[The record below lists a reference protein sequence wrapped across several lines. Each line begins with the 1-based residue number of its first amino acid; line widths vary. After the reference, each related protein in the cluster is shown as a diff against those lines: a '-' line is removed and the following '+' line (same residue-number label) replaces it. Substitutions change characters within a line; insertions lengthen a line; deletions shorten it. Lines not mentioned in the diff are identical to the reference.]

1 MSSSE
6 VANIVVS
13 TVSAAIAIVALFQTK
28 RQIVLSNKQQLFDR
42 RLSNYLE
49 FNTICSLYA
58 TSKLYLKDKNTFYHT
73 NDLIFSWL
81 TNCADLEEMVLAVA
95 NPLHKKEQK
104 ILLTKYEKLK
114 NAAIEISMV
123 FDGDDAEIAGKFV
136 STFADLLKAMY
147 QQQVYI
153 SKLKE
158 QEKRDK
164 TPLHLEDYEKKCREM
179 ATSLG
184 LFELRDKLEY
194 LNGEIIR
201 QKVLDELKNSLCL
214 TKVKR

>member
-1 MSSSE
+1 MNGSE

-28 RQIVLSNKQQLFDR
+28 RQISLSNKQQLFDR
-42 RLSNYLE
+42 RLSRYTE
-49 FNTICSLYA
+49 VNTIYSLYA
-58 TSKLYLKDKNTFYHT
+58 ANKLQLKDESVFYHT

-95 NPLHKKEQK
+95 NPLHQKEQK

-123 FDGDDAEIAGKFV
+123 FDGNAAEIAGEFV
-136 STFADLLKAMY
+136 SSFANLLKAMY

-158 QEKRDK
+158 REERDK
-164 TPLHLEDYEKKCREM
+164 TPLYLENYEEKCRKM

-194 LNGEIIR
+194 LDGEITR
-201 QKVLDELKNSLCL
+201 QKVLDEMKNSLRL

>member
-1 MSSSE
+1 MNGSE

-28 RQIVLSNKQQLFDR
+28 RQISLSNKQQLFDR
-42 RLSNYLE
+42 RLSRYTE
-49 FNTICSLYA
+49 VNTVYSLYA
-58 TSKLYLKDKNTFYHT
+58 ANKLQLKDESVFYHT

-81 TNCADLEEMVLAVA
+81 TNCADLEEMALAVA

-123 FDGDDAEIAGKFV
+123 FDGDAAEIAGEFV
-136 STFADLLKAMY
+136 SSFADLLKAMY
-147 QQQVYI
+147 QQQVFI
-153 SKLKE
+153 SNLKE
-158 QEKRDK
+158 QEGRDK
-164 TPLHLEDYEKKCREM
+164 TPLYLENYEEKCRKM
-179 ATSLG
+179 ATSLD

-194 LNGEIIR
+194 LDGEITR
-201 QKVLDELKNSLCL
+201 KKVLDEMKNSLRL
-214 TKVKR
+214 TRVKR

>member
-13 TVSAAIAIVALFQTK
+13 TISAAIAIVALFQTK
-28 RQIVLSNKQQLFDR
+28 RQIALSNKQQLFDR
-42 RLSNYLE
+42 RLSRYTE
-49 FNTICSLYA
+49 VNTIYSLYA
-58 TSKLYLKDKNTFYHT
+58 ANKLQLKDESVFYHT

-95 NPLHKKEQK
+95 NPLHQKEQK

-114 NAAIEISMV
+114 NAAVEISMV
-123 FDGDDAEIAGKFV
+123 FDGDAAEIAGEFV
-136 STFADLLKAMY
+136 SSFADLLKAMY
-147 QQQVYI
+147 QQQVFI
-153 SKLKE
+153 SNLKE
-158 QEKRDK
+158 QEGRDK
-164 TPLHLEDYEKKCREM
+164 TPLYLENYEEKCRKM

-194 LNGEIIR
+194 LDGEITR
-201 QKVLDELKNSLCL
+201 QKVLDEMKNSLRL

>member
-28 RQIVLSNKQQLFDR
+28 RQIALSNKQQLFDR
-42 RLSNYLE
+42 RLSRYTE
-49 FNTICSLYA
+49 VNTIYSLYA
-58 TSKLYLKDKNTFYHT
+58 ANKLQLKDESVFYHT

-95 NPLHKKEQK
+95 NPLHQKEQK

-114 NAAIEISMV
+114 NAAVEISMV
-123 FDGDDAEIAGKFV
+123 FDGDAAEIAGEFV
-136 STFADLLKAMY
+136 SSFADLLKAMY
-147 QQQVYI
+147 QQQVFI
-153 SKLKE
+153 SNLKE
-158 QEKRDK
+158 QEGRDK
-164 TPLHLEDYEKKCREM
+164 SPLYLENYEEKCRKM

-194 LNGEIIR
+194 LDGEITR
-201 QKVLDELKNSLCL
+201 QKVLDEMKNSLRL

>member
-1 MSSSE
+1 MNGSE
-6 VANIVVS
+6 VTNIVVS

-28 RQIVLSNKQQLFDR
+28 RQISLSNKQQLFDR
-42 RLSNYLE
+42 RLSRYTE
-49 FNTICSLYA
+49 VNTIYSLYA
-58 TSKLYLKDKNTFYHT
+58 ANKLQLKDESVFYHT

-95 NPLHKKEQK
+95 NPLHQKEQK

-123 FDGDDAEIAGKFV
+123 FDGDAAEIAGEFV
-136 STFADLLKAMY
+136 SSFADLLKAMY
-147 QQQVYI
+147 QQQVFI
-153 SKLKE
+153 SNLKE
-158 QEKRDK
+158 QEGRDK
-164 TPLHLEDYEKKCREM
+164 TPLYLENYEEKCRKM

-194 LNGEIIR
+194 LDGEITR
-201 QKVLDELKNSLCL
+201 KKVLDEMKNSLRL
-214 TKVKR
+214 TRVKR

>member
-1 MSSSE
+1 MNGSE

-28 RQIVLSNKQQLFDR
+28 RQISLSNKQQLFDR
-42 RLSNYLE
+42 RLSRYTE
-49 FNTICSLYA
+49 VNTVYSLYA
-58 TSKLYLKDKNTFYHT
+58 ANKLQLKDESVFYHT

-95 NPLHKKEQK
+95 NPLHQKEQK

-123 FDGDDAEIAGKFV
+123 FDGDAAEIAGEFV
-136 STFADLLKAMY
+136 SSFADLLKAMY
-147 QQQVYI
+147 QQQVFI
-153 SKLKE
+153 SNLKE
-158 QEKRDK
+158 QEGRDK
-164 TPLHLEDYEKKCREM
+164 TPLYLENYEEKCRKM

-194 LNGEIIR
+194 LDGEITR
-201 QKVLDELKNSLCL
+201 QKVLDEMKNSLRL